1 MLGDNGQINPTD
13 CMVVQNDPVALDRC
27 DCTDVTSGA
36 MIAPAMA
43 FLTEDP
49 GAGADVLEAAVDAAS
64 DAVGS
69 VADATQTDKDVK
81 EPVVDS
87 ASDAD
92 RPQADAS
99 QTNKDLKEEAE
110 VDASSEAFG
119 SVADATSAFGSIA
132 VPADVDPPKIVSAD
146 ASSAFGSIAAAIAP
160 PTLAP
165 TLKTPS
171 AGM

>member
-1 MLGDNGQINPTD
+1 
-13 CMVVQNDPVALDRC
+13 
-27 DCTDVTSGA
+27 

-43 FLTEDP
+43 FLTGDP
-49 GAGADVLEAAVDAAS
+49 GTEEGVQEAAVDSPS
-64 DAVGS
+64 DAVGP
-69 VADATQTDKDVK
+69 VADASQKDKDVK
-81 EPVVDS
+81 EPAVDS

-92 RPQADAS
+92 GPQADAS

-110 VDASSEAFG
+110 VDAASDAFG

-132 VPADVDPPKIVSAD
+132 VPADVDPPKMISAD
-146 ASSAFGSIAAAIAP
+146 APSAFGSIAAAIAP

-171 AGM
+171 AGTKCLRESGVDFQYEYCLI